1 MVNVQLK
8 IVNFGPPIS
17 EEQRAQ
23 IASMEN
29 VMEKKVSVIDANFE
43 RETTVSREQMMDVIK
58 PYVCTLDNEKFI
70 VRFDSVGPK
79 ELNLL
84 SIICKI
90 TGYYPRIITMSNDG
104 NPRRWGITV
113 LN

>member
-23 IASMEN
+23 IARMEN
-29 VMEKKVSVIDANFE
+29 VMEEKVNVDEVKEKKAEN
-43 RETTVSREQMMDVIK
+43 REQMMSMLK

-84 SIICKI
+84 SLICQL
-90 TGYYPRIITMSNDG
+90 TGYYPRVITMNSDG
-104 NPRRWGITV
+104 DFRRWGITV